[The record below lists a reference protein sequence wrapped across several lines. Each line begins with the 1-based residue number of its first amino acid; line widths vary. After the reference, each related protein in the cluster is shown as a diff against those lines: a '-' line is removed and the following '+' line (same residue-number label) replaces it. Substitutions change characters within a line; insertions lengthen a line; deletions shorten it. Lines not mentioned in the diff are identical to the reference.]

1 MILRDF
7 LRRFVHARVQ
17 RAKPSPGPLG
27 LTPEQLEHLDYLR
40 STPAWRHYVQALE
53 SLYQQ
58 QLAALVRPLGHD
70 AYLFQ
75 CGVVFALERAAT
87 IVDDLLSARDHH
99 AQRTKQRHEP
109 DVRAVLSSPF
119 WDAYQRTRTG
129 AKSS

>member
-1 MILRDF
+1 MRLLAF
-7 LRRFVHARVQ
+7 LRRFARLRLQ
-17 RAKPSPGPLG
+17 RPKEAVTGPLG
-27 LTPEQLEHLDYLR
+27 LSPEQLDSLDGLR
-40 STPAWRHYVQALE
+40 SAPAWRHYSQALE
-53 SLYQQ
+53 GLYQQ

-99 AQRTKQRHEP
+99 AQRTKRDHEP

-119 WDAYQRTRTG
+119 WDAYQRTR

>member
-1 MILRDF
+1 MLRDI

-17 RAKPSPGPLG
+17 RAKPSQGPLG
-27 LTPEQLEHLDYLR
+27 LTPEQLEHLDHLR
-40 STPAWRHYVQALE
+40 STPAWRHYTQALE
-53 SLYQQ
+53 GLYQQ
-58 QLAALVRPLGHD
+58 QLAALLRPLGHD

-99 AQRTKQRHEP
+99 AQRTQHHYES

-119 WDAYQRTRTG
+119 WDAYQRTRSR
-129 AKSS
+129 AQSS

>member
-1 MILRDF
+1 MILRDL
-7 LRRFVHARVQ
+7 LRRFTQARLG
-17 RAKPSPGPLG
+17 RSKPDPGPLG
-27 LTPEQLEHLDYLR
+27 LTPEQLAHLDHLR
-40 STPAWRHYVQALE
+40 STPAWRHYRQAVE
-53 SLYQQ
+53 GLYQQ

-99 AQRTKQRHEP
+99 AQRTQHHHEP

-119 WDAYQRTRTG
+119 WDAYQRTRT
-129 AKSS
+129 KSSS